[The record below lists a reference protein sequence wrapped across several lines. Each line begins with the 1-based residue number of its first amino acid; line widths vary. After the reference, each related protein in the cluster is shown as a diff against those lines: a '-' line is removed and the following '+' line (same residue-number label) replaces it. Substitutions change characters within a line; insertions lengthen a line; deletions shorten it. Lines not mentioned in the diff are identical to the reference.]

1 MTIKEKQEI
10 CVKALTKWFV
20 QEQENYD
27 FKNHD
32 EEIAN
37 LFTSKILLK
46 KFDVFDINIIL
57 PDMLLLIFFICSSNN
72 PGCTQVMLKDL
83 LNNIKKRNGP
93 IKPNYVI
100 TTLDFS
106 SCFQSNFPIIEIPEI
121 NNKYESLWIGQKI
134 ETEGIGGD
142 NLCDT
147 IDWWKEVM
155 E

>member
-46 KFDVFDINIIL
+46 KLLKYDIIL
-57 PDMLLLIFFICSSNN
+57 NFNIQEKTNINLYRCITSKKENLKKIYNMLY
-72 PGCTQVMLKDL
+72 
-83 LNNIKKRNGP
+83 NNISKENSLFLKRKKE
-93 IKPNYVI
+93 K
-100 TTLDFS
+100 F
-106 SCFQSNFPIIEIPEI
+106 
-121 NNKYESLWIGQKI
+121 
-134 ETEGIGGD
+134 EG
-142 NLCDT
+142 LL
-147 IDWWKEVM
+147 
-155 E
+155 